1 MFLFDQFDDD
11 DGNSVQQG
19 RGDDI
24 EIDLKFSFA
33 RYCSHARYD
42 RITGQAEA

>member
-19 RGDDI
+19 GEI
-24 EIDLKFSFA
+24 LKIDLKFSFA